1 MTQIRVAAALFWL
14 NGAGFGVFTI
24 PAIQNLRRHQELPI
38 VFGFKAYGGGPFE
51 ARGIQTTQWLL
62 AAFLAVNIIEI
73 VAGSL
78 LWTGAKSGAILGF
91 AVVPLAAVFW
101 WGFALPLGPP
111 LALASVILVIVN
123 WSHLH

>member
-1 MTQIRVAAALFWL
+1 VTQIRVAAALWWL

-24 PAIQNLRRHQELPI
+24 PAIRNLRRHQELPM

-62 AAFLAVNIIEI
+62 AAFLLVNIIEI
-73 VAGSL
+73 VAGWL
-78 LWTGAKSGAILGF
+78 LWTGVRIGAILSF
-91 AVVPLAAVFW
+91 AVLPLAAIFW

-111 LALASVILVIVN
+111 LALSSLILVILN
-123 WSHLH
+123 WSSLH